1 MKRAIALSIVDQAV
15 LSAQSLAI
23 SIVLI
28 SLSNAESVGRFAL
41 SLSVFFLLLS
51 VQDALVGTP
60 LNTRVFGRSRRSM
73 I

>member
-28 SLSNAESVGRFAL
+28 SLSNAELVGRFAL

-60 LNTRVFGRSRRSM
+60 LNTCSGAAEGA
-73 I
+73 